1 MSRFEPLTHDSFP
14 KLYHK
19 VRFFSF
25 ILFNMA
31 LILDLSLF
39 LFYFTTFLA

>member
-1 MSRFEPLTHDSFP
+1 L
-14 KLYHK
+14 
-19 VRFFSF
+19 F